1 MALTHGYDSL
11 IMTHLKNEEPL
22 RITAVINV
30 AAPISIGMGDGLPI
44 YFCQLFVSFPTF
56 ISFGI
61 FLLKSPKRLFILHE
75 FTFVNSKSKFSHIT
89 SGMTS
94 LDQSSPVQ
102 NILSLSCNLP
112 N

>member
-1 MALTHGYDSL
+1 M
-11 IMTHLKNEEPL
+11 MTHLKNEEPL

-61 FLLKSPKRLFILHE
+61 FLLKSPKKTIYFARVHFCELKIK
-75 FTFVNSKSKFSHIT
+75 V
-89 SGMTS
+89 
-94 LDQSSPVQ
+94 
-102 NILSLSCNLP
+102 
-112 N
+112 